1 MGRHTNAK
9 RAEIAAQAAAA
20 AMVQESSSRTEPEVE
35 QSKSVPAERPKVE
48 NDRPAYDEVVAR
60 HEAELAKGDPK
71 IEPEAQKAEVK
82 TEPAP
87 EPEAVKEDPKAE
99 PAVEVEAV
107 ETKAEV
113 ELAKVKI
120 KVDGEEIEVTQAEV
134 DDAGGVRALQRELA
148 SERRLQKANEIVA
161 ETRRTQAAIAEYV
174 QQQQS
179 KKEPEVTVDQFI
191 QSKVNT
197 IRFGTEEESASALKE
212 IFERASQKVDP
223 QAITRQVLGEVKRNQ
238 AIDGFAKEFQDIA
251 ANPLLLRLAMSLE
264 AERTAKGPVEDWPR
278 FYRTIG
284 NEVRGVARPHQP
296 PASESK
302 TTDTTSTGSDK
313 EARKASI
320 VNLPTAAARAEL
332 PKESKP
338 ETRED
343 ILNEMKA
350 ARGLPTG

>member
-9 RAEIAAQAAAA
+9 RAELAAQAAAA
-20 AMVQESSSRTEPEVE
+20 AMAQESSSRTEPEPE
-35 QSKSVPAERPKVE
+35 QSKSVPAERPKA
-48 NDRPAYDEVVAR
+48 DSTRPAYDEVVAR

-71 IEPEAQKAEVK
+71 IEPEPKAEAK
-82 TEPAP
+82 PEPAT
-87 EPEAVKEDPKAE
+87 EPEAVKEATKAE
-99 PAVEVEAV
+99 PA
-107 ETKAEV
+107 AEV
-113 ELAKVKI
+113 ETVVETVEPAKVKI

-302 TTDTTSTGSDK
+302 TADTTSTGSDK